1 MRKAIAL
8 CCLLLLLAGCTGAPK
23 NADADPTPA
32 PPASDTPTASAA
44 ASSPQPVR
52 ELYRITVGTENIPIY
67 DGPGYQC
74 TLVDRISTP
83 GVYTIVEETRD
94 AEGNLWGKLK
104 SGIGWIHVAYM
115 NTDVAGVAPIVL
127 DYADE
132 DLIAGGHFY
141 ACGNSGAEYV
151 IPAVIHGKLHLNNI
165 LLCEMVMDEW
175 GGLTPGQT
183 VGSWQELP
191 VDIPIVAYLEF
202 PGDFTTYGLSFTDD
216 YGNSYAY
223 IFYLSGMDGS
233 LVLDLYRP

>member
-141 ACGNSGAEYV
+141 ACGNSGARGGVLFVQPLYGV
-151 IPAVIHGKLHLNNI
+151 HLAGCAVWHACNPHRCRRCTSVAPRSVADTDPHGAGKHLDRTARI
-165 LLCEMVMDEW
+165 GVWVRL
-175 GGLTPGQT
+175 
-183 VGSWQELP
+183 
-191 VDIPIVAYLEF
+191 
-202 PGDFTTYGLSFTDD
+202 
-216 YGNSYAY
+216 
-223 IFYLSGMDGS
+223 
-233 LVLDLYRP
+233 